1 MAASEQRAAW
11 STGRLHDVDI
21 RIAGGW
27 RKAHPEASIGILAM
41 DGVENPPEHLTL
53 AEHVHQVEAD
63 LRSQWAGATRAD
75 LNQLPEFEA
84 YRRHYRRFDKTYHV
98 QLQFE
103 SVVLKGKQ
111 LRGNGSLV
119 LAMFAAELSN
129 RLLTAG
135 HDLAKIEGGVSIDV
149 AQGGERYVGIGG
161 RGLALQ
167 PGDMYIHDAVGVIS
181 SVLSGPDDR
190 TQITPNTR
198 QAVFCV
204 YAPAGIR
211 PEAVESHLA
220 DIASNVRL
228 VAPQASVIQQ
238 QVHTTS

>member
-1 MAASEQRAAW
+1 MEV
-11 STGRLHDVDI
+11 H
-21 RIAGGW
+21 IADGW
-27 RKAHPEASIGILAM
+27 RQAYPEASIGILAL
-41 DGVENPPEHLTL
+41 DGVENPPEHAALT
-53 AEHVHQVEAD
+53 EHVRQVEDD
-63 LRSQWAGATRAD
+63 LRSRWTGATRAD

-84 YRRHYRRFDKTYHV
+84 YRSYYRRFDKTYHV

-103 SVVLKGKQ
+103 SVVLKGKR
-111 LRGNGSLV
+111 LRSTGSLV
-119 LAMFAAELSN
+119 LAMFAAELRN

-135 HDLAKIEGGVSIDV
+135 HDLALIEGSVAIDV

-161 RGLALQ
+161 RDLALQ
-167 PGDMYIHDAVGVIS
+167 PGDMHIHDEAGILS
-181 SVLSGPDDR
+181 SVLYGPDDR
-190 TQITPNTR
+190 TRITPNTR
-198 QAVFCV
+198 RALFCV

-238 QVHTTS
+238 QVYAAR